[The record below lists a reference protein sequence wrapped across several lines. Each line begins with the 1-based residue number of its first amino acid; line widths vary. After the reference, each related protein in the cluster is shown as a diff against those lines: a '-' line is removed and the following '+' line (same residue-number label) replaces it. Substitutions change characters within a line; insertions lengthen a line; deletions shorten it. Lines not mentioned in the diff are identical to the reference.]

1 MAVYHYRSHHNAL
14 RSSNT
19 GIAISRLV
27 VWEQVSICYSL
38 LSITWPFT
46 RSFIRG
52 FQTSPMDAVSG
63 YGSGA
68 VELDSMDSKRRM
80 DSARSMSKRP
90 WQAWQGSSM
99 HSSTVYSRPTGSRK
113 DDANYGS
120 QEMIIR
126 RENGVTVSN
135 GYGRAV
141 DRSSR

>member
-1 MAVYHYRSHHNAL
+1 MAVYHYRSYHNAL

-38 LSITWPFT
+38 LSITWPFA

-126 RENGVTVSN
+126 RENEVTVSY

>member
-1 MAVYHYRSHHNAL
+1 MAVYHYRSYHNAL

-90 WQAWQGSSM
+90 WQAW
-99 HSSTVYSRPTGSRK
+99 
-113 DDANYGS
+113 
-120 QEMIIR
+120 
-126 RENGVTVSN
+126 
-135 GYGRAV
+135 
-141 DRSSR
+141 